1 MKTLFGS
8 LLVILI
14 LTGCNSMK
22 PQDFKE
28 SEPKLTLFDYFKG
41 KTSAWGIFEDR
52 FGNVRRQFQV
62 DIEGRIN
69 GNEMTLDERFHY
81 NDGEKDQRIWRI
93 RKTGDQTFEG
103 EADDVIGTAKG
114 EVQGNALNWTYDL
127 NLKVGDSSYKVHFD
141 DWMFLQS
148 DGVMINRARLSKW
161 GFDIGEV
168 TLFFMKPAGA
178 AG

>member
-1 MKTLFGS
+1 MKTLFG
-8 LLVILI
+8 LLFVTLL

-22 PQDFKE
+22 PQDFKGR
-28 SEPKLTLFDYFKG
+28 EPKLNLFDYFKG

-62 DIEGRIN
+62 DILGRVE
-69 GNEMTLDERFHY
+69 GNELTLDERFNY
-81 NDGEKDQRIWRI
+81 TDGEIDQRIWRI

-103 EADDVIGTAKG
+103 EADDVIGTATG
-114 EVQGNALNWTYDL
+114 RVQGNALNWAYDL
-127 NLKVGDSSYKVHFD
+127 NLKVGDGSYKVHFD

-148 DGVMINRARLSKW
+148 GGVMINRARLSKW
-161 GFDIGEV
+161 GFEIGEV
-168 TLFFMKPAGA
+168 TLFFTKPAGV

>member
-1 MKTLFGS
+1 MKA
-8 LLVILI
+8 ILI
-14 LTGCNSMK
+14 SLFVTMLLTGCNSMK
-22 PQDFKE
+22 PQDFKG
-28 SEPKLTLFDYFKG
+28 SEPKLILFDYFTG

-52 FGNVRRQFQV
+52 FGNIRRQFQV
-62 DIEGRIN
+62 DIVGRIE
-69 GNEMTLDERFHY
+69 GDELTLDERFHY
-81 NDGEKDQRIWRI
+81 ADGEKDQRIWQI

-127 NLKVGDSSYKVHFD
+127 NLKIGDSSYKVHFN
-141 DWMFLQS
+141 DWMLLQTG
-148 DGVMINRARLSKW
+148 GVMINRARLSKW

-168 TLFFMKPAGA
+168 TLFFTKPAGA

>member
-1 MKTLFGS
+1 MKTFIGS
-8 LLVILI
+8 LLVTLL

-22 PQDFKE
+22 PQDFME
-28 SEPKLTLFDYFKG
+28 SQPKLTLFDYFNG

-62 DIEGRIN
+62 DIEGRVS
-69 GNEMTLDERFHY
+69 GNELTLDERFQY

-148 DGVMINRARLSKW
+148 GGVMINRARLSKW
-161 GFDIGEV
+161 GIDIGEV
-168 TLFFMKPAGA
+168 TLFFMKPAGD

>member
-8 LLVILI
+8 LLVTLL
-14 LTGCNSMK
+14 LTGCTSMK
-22 PQDFKE
+22 SQDFKE
-28 SEPKLTLFDYFKG
+28 SEPKLSLFDYFKG

-69 GNEMTLDERFHY
+69 GNEMTLDERFYY

-148 DGVMINRARLSKW
+148 GGVMINRARLSKW

>member
-14 LTGCNSMK
+14 LTGCSSMK

-28 SEPKLTLFDYFKG
+28 SDPKLTLFDYFKG

-62 DIEGRIN
+62 EIEGRIN

-103 EADDVIGTAKG
+103 EADDVIGIAKG

-178 AG
+178 AE

>member
-8 LLVILI
+8 LLVTLL

-28 SEPKLTLFDYFKG
+28 SEPKLSLFDYFEG

-62 DIEGRIN
+62 DIVGSIEGDEI
-69 GNEMTLDERFHY
+69 TLDERFVY

-93 RKTGDQTFEG
+93 RKTGDQTYEG

-114 EVQGNALNWTYDL
+114 VVQGNALNWTYDL
-127 NLKVGDSSYKVHFD
+127 NLKVGESSYKVHFD

-148 DGVMINRARLSKW
+148 GEVMINRARMSKW

-168 TLFFMKPAGA
+168 TLFFIKPAGVSE
-178 AG
+178 

>member
-14 LTGCNSMK
+14 LTGCNTMK

-81 NDGEKDQRIWRI
+81 SDGEKDRRIWRI
-93 RKTGDQTFEG
+93 RITGDQTFEG
-103 EADDVIGTAKG
+103 ETDDVIGIAKG

-127 NLKVGDSSYKVHFD
+127 NLKVGDSTYKVHFD

-148 DGVMINRARLSKW
+148 GGVMINRARLSKW

-168 TLFFMKPAGA
+168 TLFFMKPAGV

>member
-8 LLVILI
+8 LLVTLL
-14 LTGCNSMK
+14 LTGCTSMK
-22 PQDFKE
+22 SQDFKE
-28 SEPKLTLFDYFKG
+28 SEPKLYLFDYFKG

-148 DGVMINRARLSKW
+148 GGVMINRARLSKW

>member
-69 GNEMTLDERFHY
+69 GNEMTLDERFNY

-93 RKTGDQTFEG
+93 RKTGDQTFVG
-103 EADDVIGTAKG
+103 EADDVIGIAEG

-127 NLKVGDSSYKVHFD
+127 NLKVGDRSYKVHFD

>member
-8 LLVILI
+8 LLVTLL
-14 LTGCNSMK
+14 LTGCTSMK
-22 PQDFKE
+22 SQDFKE
-28 SEPKLTLFDYFKG
+28 SELKLSLFDYFKG

-148 DGVMINRARLSKW
+148 GGVMINRARLSKW

>member
-1 MKTLFGS
+1 
-8 LLVILI
+8 
-14 LTGCNSMK
+14 MK

-62 DIEGRIN
+62 DIKGRIN

>member
-69 GNEMTLDERFHY
+69 GNEMTLDERFNY

-93 RKTGDQTFEG
+93 RKTGDQTFVG
-103 EADDVIGTAKG
+103 EADDVIGIAKG

-127 NLKVGDSSYKVHFD
+127 NLKVGDRSYKVHFD

>member
-14 LTGCNSMK
+14 LTGCNTMK

-28 SEPKLTLFDYFKG
+28 SKPKLTLFDYFKG

-148 DGVMINRARLSKW
+148 GGVMINRARLSKW

>member
-62 DIEGRIN
+62 EIEGRIN

-93 RKTGDQTFEG
+93 RKTGDQTFVG
-103 EADDVIGTAKG
+103 EADDVIGIAKG

>member
-8 LLVILI
+8 LLIILI
-14 LTGCNSMK
+14 LTGCSSMK

-28 SEPKLTLFDYFKG
+28 SELKLTLFDYFKG

-69 GNEMTLDERFHY
+69 GNEMTLDERFNY

-93 RKTGDQTFEG
+93 RKTGDQTFVG
-103 EADDVIGTAKG
+103 EADDVIGIAKG

-127 NLKVGDSSYKVHFD
+127 NLKVGDRSYKVHFD

-178 AG
+178 AE

>member
-1 MKTLFGS
+1 
-8 LLVILI
+8 
-14 LTGCNSMK
+14 MK

-93 RKTGDQTFEG
+93 RKTGDQTFVG
-103 EADDVIGTAKG
+103 EADDVIGIAKG

>member
-69 GNEMTLDERFHY
+69 GNEMTLDERFNY

-93 RKTGDQTFEG
+93 RKTGDQTFVG
-103 EADDVIGTAKG
+103 EADDVAGIAKG

-127 NLKVGDSSYKVHFD
+127 NLKVGDRSYKVHFD

>member
-69 GNEMTLDERFHY
+69 GNEMTIDERFHY
-81 NDGEKDQRIWRI
+81 NDGEKYQRIWRI
-93 RKTGDQTFEG
+93 RKTGNQTFVG
-103 EADDVIGTAKG
+103 EADDVTGIAKG

-127 NLKVGDSSYKVHFD
+127 NLKVGDRSYKVHFD

-178 AG
+178 AE